1 MAKNPECHYAIC
13 GHCSPQCD
21 ALIESW
27 VAMLRTVVAL
37 IGVSL
42 LSGCVVSPFSSLTDR
57 TRQIWDEYG
66 PPPSTLAAPK
76 GFKVTP
82 AEAYMIVAGG
92 ERQKFGLYIYADRTH
107 YYLAPHVPLQIP
119 TSGYAR
125 MYGVQVDGT
134 TGACFKCKEHRVAPP
149 NNAVERTRDE

>member
-1 MAKNPECHYAIC
+1 
-13 GHCSPQCD
+13 
-21 ALIESW
+21 
-27 VAMLRTVVAL
+27 MLRSVAALVAL
-37 IGVSL
+37 SML
-42 LSGCVVSPFSSLTDR
+42 TGCVISPLASLTDR
-57 TRQIWDEYG
+57 TRQIWGEYG
-66 PPPSTLAAPK
+66 PPPATLAAPK

-82 AEAYMIVAGG
+82 AEAYMIVAGK

-134 TGACFKCKEHRVAPP
+134 TGVCFKCKERSDSPP
-149 NNAVERTRDE
+149 NTSLERTRGR